1 MKRTLGI
8 WAVLS
13 LAASVSAQMPNE
25 ILLLVNKQ
33 SQASLKVA
41 NVYAQTRKIP
51 LRNMVWL
58 DVPKSV
64 YEGTATIT
72 PEQFTQLIWE
82 PANTAAKERGI
93 DKQILAWVYSV
104 DFPIRVKTTT
114 NDRQQMSVGGLTFLR
129 NKVPDLK
136 TVEEGTYLSNL
147 FGGPN
152 QEFQKELPSFSLG
165 ARRYGVDEKVK
176 FPEGLEYLH
185 EGLGEEMPL
194 PSMML
199 GYVGEKGTD
208 VDTVLKTIQLG
219 AASDFRGL
227 HSGIYFV
234 KTDDV
239 RSTCRDWQFE
249 PIQQLLKG
257 QGISPVIT
265 NAIPS
270 GARNVMGVMMG
281 AETVDPSQIGSFA
294 PGAMA
299 EHLTSWSAEFQKP
312 QTKLTDWLKAGA
324 TGTAGSV
331 VEPYSNFNKFPSAR
345 FFFYYGSGCTM
356 LESFYQSLASPLQI
370 LLLGDPMAKPY
381 GLRIDAGLIGVSEL
395 TGAFTYVAKV
405 DEALSNVNLLYAFYI
420 DGKEVQPF
428 SDKGSYYLRAD
439 TLSDGY
445 HRLQVAVCSTG
456 MIRVYCLPEKEITV
470 NRKNRSV
477 SFQQS
482 IEKLG
487 EQKHGLK
494 VDIKGEEKPKTI
506 RLMQGERIL
515 DEKPY
520 AEDVVLALDERVV
533 GEGPLQI
540 QAAAIFEDGMDVRS
554 VPAIMSVKFAE

>member
-1 MKRTLGI
+1 MKRNLGI
-8 WAVLS
+8 WAVVL

-25 ILLLVNKQ
+25 VLLLVNKQ

-41 NVYAQTRKIP
+41 NVYAQTRQIP
-51 LRNMVWL
+51 AQNIVWL
-58 DVPKSV
+58 DVPESA
-64 YEGTATIT
+64 YGGSATIT

-93 DKQILAWVYSV
+93 DKQILVWVYSV
-104 DFPIRVKTTT
+104 DFPIRVKTAT

-129 NKVPDLK
+129 NRVPDLK
-136 TVEEGTYLSNL
+136 TVEEGTYLSKL

-152 QEFQKELPSFSLG
+152 QEFQKELPPFSFG
-165 ARRYGVDEKVK
+165 ARRDGVDEKVK
-176 FPEGLEYLH
+176 FPEGLEYLR

-219 AASDFRGL
+219 AASDYRGL

-249 PIQQLLKG
+249 PNVQVLKG
-257 QGISPVIT
+257 RGISSVIT
-265 NAIPS
+265 NAIPA
-270 GARNVMGVMMG
+270 GARNVMGLMMG
-281 AETVDPSQIGSFA
+281 AETVDPSKIGSFA

-345 FFFYYGSGCTM
+345 FFFYYSAGCTM

-381 GLRIDAGLIGVSEL
+381 APRINAALIGVSEL
-395 TGAFTYVAKV
+395 SGAFTYVVKV

-456 MIRVYCLPEKEITV
+456 TIRAYCLAEKEIVV

-477 SFQQS
+477 AFQQS

-494 VDIKGEEKPKTI
+494 VEIKGEEKPETV

-520 AEDVVLALDERVV
+520 AEDAVLTLDERVV

-540 QAAAIFEDGMDVRS
+540 QAAAIFEDGMEVRS
-554 VPAIMSVKFAE
+554 APAAMTVKFAE